1 MLVMSVATDA
11 MRAACAG
18 RTQYNMS
25 FYLQYMSKWPDYF
38 LVQQDPNGTI
48 MGYSGWTE
56 RLHVGILPSTTGY
69 RLTGCWCCS
78 TVMGKAEGLRENWHG
93 HVTAV
98 TVAPEF
104 RRLGLANKLM
114 DYLGNVSEELYE
126 LWASAYHVRSKR
138 LD

>member
-1 MLVMSVATDA
+1 MWRLTRVRVGGGA
-11 MRAACAG
+11 
-18 RTQYNMS
+18 QYNMS

-38 LVQQDPNGTI
+38 LVQQDPNDTI
-48 MGYSGWTE
+48 MGYSTWTE
-56 RLHVGILPSTTGY
+56 HLHAGSSSSATGY
-69 RLTGCWCCS
+69 RLMGSCCCW

-114 DYLGNVSEELYE
+114 DYLENVSEELYE
-126 LWASAYHVRSKR
+126 LWTAAWARQT
-138 LD
+138 LEI